1 MKKIALIFL
10 VLLVGIV
17 LGFNIATSQRVALLK
32 STLQDSITRF
42 AISPSLNS
50 IASKCE
56 VPFYNFKEGSKKT
69 SLIIGHAYGSS
80 RNLNGLIS
88 PNLDKYLMENN
99 LQFKEIIFTGD
110 LIHTPSIKKWR
121 ALKDKMKSLDIKIKI
136 APGNHDIGTVNE
148 NPSRDIFFQEFD
160 LSYPYI
166 EKRDSL
172 LMIYLDSSKNPGQ
185 IDEKIVRMLENSEP
199 SENSVFIF
207 SHHILRPQPHL
218 IANGLTG
225 HKLDINNIDVLAKA
239 KKNFKKIYLI
249 SGDSGIKYMGV
260 DCLNYQ
266 NIFFISSGI
275 SQSPKDRAL
284 ILDEENLYQTDL
296 LY

>member
-1 MKKIALIFL
+1 MKKIAFIFL
-10 VLLVGIV
+10 ILLVGIII
-17 LGFNIATSQRVALLK
+17 GFHIATSQRVALLK

-56 VPFYNFKEGSKKT
+56 VPFYSFKEGSKKT

-160 LSYPYI
+160 LNYPYI

-172 LMIYLDSSKNPGQ
+172 LMIYLDSTKNPGQ

-249 SGDSGIKYMGV
+249 SGDSGINYQGV
-260 DCLNYQ
+260 DCLQFQ

-275 SQSPKDRAL
+275 NDSNNDRAL
-284 ILDEENLYQTDL
+284 ILKDGNLFQSKL
-296 LY
+296 LN